1 MKRRIDK
8 EDLIKEFSDD
18 EIKLIKKLSKE
29 EKELIKTLNKDRKDY
44 VGAIVLGLNDAIIE
58 IIGVLAGL
66 TFALQNSKI
75 IAVVGL
81 ITGISASLSM
91 SASEYLSIKSEKTK
105 IKPLKSAIYTGFV
118 YLLTVLLLIF
128 PYLLLKNV
136 YYSLTLS
143 LFITIIIIFIFTYY
157 ISVKRNYPFKKRF
170 FEMLLIVLIVA
181 TISFI
186 FGYLIRIGFGVEI

>member
-1 MKRRIDK
+1 M
-8 EDLIKEFSDD
+8 
-18 EIKLIKKLSKE
+18 KE
-29 EKELIKTLNKDRKDY
+29 EKIIKELNKEINKDKKEY
-44 VGAIVLGLNDAIIE
+44 IGAIVLGLNDALIE
-58 IIGVLAGL
+58 ITGILAGL
-66 TFALQNSKI
+66 TLALQNSKI

-105 IKPLKSAIYTGFV
+105 TKPIKSAFYTGFV
-118 YLLTVLLLIF
+118 YLLTVLLLIL

-136 YYSLTLS
+136 YYSLTLT
-143 LFITIIIIFIFTYY
+143 LIIALIIIFIFTYY

-170 FEMLLIVLIVA
+170 FDMLWIGLGVV

-186 FGYLIRIGFGVEI
+186 IGYIIRLIFGISV